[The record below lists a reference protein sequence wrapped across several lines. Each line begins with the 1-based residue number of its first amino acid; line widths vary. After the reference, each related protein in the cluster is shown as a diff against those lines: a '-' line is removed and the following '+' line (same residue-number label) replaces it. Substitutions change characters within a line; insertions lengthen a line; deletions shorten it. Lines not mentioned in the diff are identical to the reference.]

1 MTLLNAADAARLL
14 ATEAHL
20 PARIICGP
28 EALWVESPS
37 GFQPARLEVIP
48 GVAL

>member
-28 EALWVESPS
+28 GAFGYPS
-37 GFQPARLEVIP
+37 GFQPARLGTIP
-48 GVAL
+48 GVEL